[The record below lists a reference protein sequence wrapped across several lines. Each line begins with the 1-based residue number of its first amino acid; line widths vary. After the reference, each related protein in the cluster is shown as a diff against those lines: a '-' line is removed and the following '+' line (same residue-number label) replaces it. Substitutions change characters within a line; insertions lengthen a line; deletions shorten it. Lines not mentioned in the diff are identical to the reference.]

1 MLNYKYSHYVSIIGR
16 IFVYFINFAINLED
30 MSNFI
35 KDYYRRKRLK
45 DSAHLNIGTFT
56 NLKDVESV
64 SFAYG
69 IESPADIADVIEIF
83 KFLKWRSVKIRALVI
98 ETKKGVFDKIEE
110 LETLNAEEGLYKV
123 GYNDL
128 DWLGD
133 LKCGVADEFFD
144 SESNLFINFNS
155 VPNFTLS
162 RVVQRVKSSM
172 KIGKRNEADIPYN
185 FIVGGKDGELLD
197 NIEFLTQIFHYLKI
211 FNK

>member
-110 LETLNAEEGLYKV
+110 SFEIISWFNRYKSKDPSTS
-123 GYNDL
+123 YR
-128 DWLGD
+128 
-133 LKCGVADEFFD
+133 
-144 SESNLFINFNS
+144 
-155 VPNFTLS
+155 FTN
-162 RVVQRVKSSM
+162 
-172 KIGKRNEADIPYN
+172 I
-185 FIVGGKDGELLD
+185 KDRWD
-197 NIEFLTQIFHYLKI
+197 CH
-211 FNK
+211 